1 MKVELHPEAD
11 EEFAAQVDYYEDQ
24 EVGLGLKFYHEVIAH
39 LDWIAANATV
49 PRLRRDH
56 RRVNLNLSLLYCLC
70 RGWRSCMGP
79 GSGKWPEKAT
89 LLGRTPEGSVGA

>member
-49 PRLRRDH
+49 PRLRIDH
-56 RRVNLNLSLLYCLC
+56 RRVNLTVFPFYIAYVVDGDRVWVLAVA
-70 RGWRSCMGP
+70 
-79 GSGKWPEKAT
+79 SGQKRPHYWTERLKD
-89 LLGRTPEGSVGA
+89 R